1 MRFAKPLMT
10 VLFVVVLLLVGVG
23 YTRFYEALHI
33 TPLNFAA
40 ARDQVV
46 PHIEVVWPRGDGP
59 HPAVLMFHGCGGVK
73 PALLTR
79 AGEFAELGYAAVV
92 IDSFKGRN
100 IDWQRVCDGEI
111 LFGDQRA
118 VDVLVGLD
126 FVRRDARFDP
136 GHLFL
141 AGYSHGGWTVL
152 ESVFYNG
159 ELPRGLLNAPDASL
173 DGVRGVVAWYPYCG
187 LVARFRDGWQAELP
201 VLMLLAGKDQIT
213 PAQPCVDVAR
223 GMAKAGRP
231 VDWRVFEDAAH
242 GFDTTHDWV
251 RGYDAEIHARARA
264 IQEEFLDAH

>member
-1 MRFAKPLMT
+1 MSVTKRWITL
-10 VLFVVVLLLVGVG
+10 LFVIVLLLSGVG
-23 YTRFYEALHI
+23 YLRFNEAWNI

-40 ARDQVV
+40 VRNQVV
-46 PHIEVVWPRGDGP
+46 PHIQVVLPGGDGP

-79 AGEFAELGYAAVV
+79 AHEFADRGYGAVV
-92 IDSFKGRN
+92 VDSFKGRD

-111 LFGDQRA
+111 LYGDQRA
-118 VDVLVGLD
+118 ADVLVGLD
-126 FVRRDARFDP
+126 FVRRDSRFDASR
-136 GHLFL
+136 LFL

-159 ELPRGLLNAPDASL
+159 ELPRGLLDAPDTSL

-187 LVARFRDGWQAELP
+187 VVARFRGGWQAQLP
-201 VLMLLAGKDQIT
+201 VLMLLAGEDQIT
-213 PAQPCVDVAR
+213 PAEPCVDVAR
-223 GMAKAGRP
+223 SMASGGQP

-251 RGYDAEIHARARA
+251 RGYDAEIHAEARA
-264 IQEEFLDAH
+264 IQNEFFDAL